1 MVFSPSPNLL
11 HTTHHI
17 DERAQGGQPRL
28 VLYTRGLARS
38 VVGDVVLDI
47 VDDLP
52 GVSVSVVVVLVL
64 LRLDLRPVLAAA
76 PRVHQ
81 LVVEVVV
88 VVLVEI
94 GVRHGG
100 S

>member
-1 MVFSPSPNLL
+1 M
-11 HTTHHI
+11 
-17 DERAQGGQPRL
+17 
-28 VLYTRGLARS
+28 LYTRGLARS
-38 VVGDVVLDI
+38 VVGDVVLYV

-52 GVSVSVVVVLVL
+52 GVSVRLVVVLVL
-64 LRLDLRPVLAAA
+64 LRLNLRPVLAAA

-88 VVLVEI
+88 VVLVEV

-100 S
+100 G